1 MKYLIPDNTGE
12 VSIMTD
18 KTPLLDFQHIS
29 VIKDDKL
36 ILDNISLT
44 ISADENIAIIGPN
57 GSGKSSL
64 IKVMTREYYPVA
76 DTPGFQMEIMGESVW
91 NIFDLHC
98 RMGIVTTDL
107 QNTCLRDITVLET
120 VLSGFFSS
128 IGIYD
133 IFDVT
138 IEMEATALEIL
149 KFLGIRHLA
158 GRKMTKVSTGEAR
171 KALIARAL
179 VHDPKALVLD
189 EPTNSLDMKSIFH
202 FRRTI
207 SSIADA
213 GKNIILVTHD
223 LSDIIPEISRV
234 ILIKDGRIYADGRK
248 EEILTNENLTALF
261 GVPVTV
267 QKHGEYYAAFC

>member
-1 MKYLIPDNTGE
+1 
-12 VSIMTD
+12 MTN
-18 KTPLLDFQHIS
+18 KVPLLDFQNVS
-29 VIKDDKL
+29 VMKDDKL

-44 ISADENIAIIGPN
+44 VGADEHIAIIGPN

-64 IKVMTREYYPVA
+64 IKVMTREYYPV
-76 DTPGFQMEIMGESVW
+76 DVPDLLMKIMGEEVW
-91 NIFDLHC
+91 NIFDL
-98 RMGIVTTDL
+98 RKQMGIVTTDL

-128 IGIYD
+128 VGIYN

-138 IEMEATALEIL
+138 IKMEVTALEIL

-158 GRKMTKVSTGEAR
+158 DKKMTKISTGEAR

-189 EPTNSLDMKSIFH
+189 EPTNSLDMKSVFS
-202 FRRTI
+202 FRKTI
-207 SSIADA
+207 SSIAGA

-234 ILIKDGRIYADGRK
+234 ILIKDGRIFADGKK
-248 EEILTNENLTALF
+248 EEMLTNENLTALF

-267 QKHGEYYAAFC
+267 QKRGEYYAAFC

>member
-1 MKYLIPDNTGE
+1 ME
-12 VSIMTD
+12 E
-18 KTPLLDFQHIS
+18 KTFLLDFQNVS
-29 VIKDDKL
+29 VMKDDKL

-44 ISADENIAIIGPN
+44 VGADEHIAIIGPN

-64 IKVMTREYYPVA
+64 IKVMTREYYPI
-76 DTPGFQMEIMGESVW
+76 DTPDLRMKIMGEEVW
-91 NIFDLHC
+91 NIFDL
-98 RMGIVTTDL
+98 RKQMGIVTTDL

-138 IEMEATALEIL
+138 VEMEVTALEIL
-149 KFLGIRHLA
+149 KFLGIRSLA
-158 GRKMTKVSTGEAR
+158 DKSMTKISTGEAR

-189 EPTNSLDMKSIFH
+189 EPTNSLDMKSVFG
-202 FRRTI
+202 FRKTI
-207 SSIADA
+207 SSVAGA

-234 ILIKDGRIYADGRK
+234 ILIKDGRIFADGKK
-248 EEILTNENLTALF
+248 EDMLTNENLTALF

>member
-1 MKYLIPDNTGE
+1 MTNIQNEAMLI
-12 VSIMTD
+12 
-18 KTPLLDFQHIS
+18 DFNNVT
-29 VIKDDKL
+29 VIKDGRP
-36 ILDNISLT
+36 ILDSVSLS
-44 ISADENIAIIGPN
+44 IAANENIAIIGPN

-76 DTPGFQMEIMGESVW
+76 DAPELRMNVLGEEIW
-91 NIFDLHC
+91 NIFDL
-98 RMGIVTTDL
+98 RKQMGIITTDL
-107 QNTCLRDITVLET
+107 QNSCLRDSTVLEI

-133 IFDVT
+133 DLFDVT
-138 IEMEATALEIL
+138 IEMKATAIEIL
-149 KFLGIRHLA
+149 KFLGIGHLA
-158 GRKMTKVSTGEAR
+158 HKKMTKISSGEAR

-189 EPTNSLDMKSIFH
+189 EPTNSLDMKSVFQ
-202 FRRTI
+202 FRKTI
-207 SSIADA
+207 SAIANL

-234 ILIKDGRIYADGRK
+234 ILIKNGKIFADGKK
-248 EEILTNENLTALF
+248 EDILTNENLSALF
-261 GVPVTV
+261 EVPVTV